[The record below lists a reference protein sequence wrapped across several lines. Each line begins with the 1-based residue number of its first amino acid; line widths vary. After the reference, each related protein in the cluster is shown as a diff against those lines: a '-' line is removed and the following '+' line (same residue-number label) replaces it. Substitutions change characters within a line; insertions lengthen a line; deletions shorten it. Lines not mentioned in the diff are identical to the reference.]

1 MERICKKEKRH
12 IGERG
17 NVHKS
22 VSVSKPAFEK
32 NIVSSFFI
40 VDAQLTGSYE

>member
-1 MERICKKEKRH
+1 MERICKKEKQH

-22 VSVSKPAFEK
+22 VSVSKPAEK